1 MAEVKKGPPKKDSK
15 KPAPPAESPHKVPIL
30 IIIWFVILC
39 FLVSYL
45 STRLGFASVYDLGN
59 AILLFTANIIE
70 PLSFISVFIS
80 LILLMA
86 IIYTS
91 FLMGEL
97 KKEAKAKIESGR
109 DSSKSANSAGGPAD
123 VAIPAGHQ
131 NEKWVKIKNHIESGS
146 SNDWRLA
153 IIEADVLLEEML
165 EKMGYHGNGIGEMLK
180 TVEES
185 DFHTLDDAWEAHKVR
200 NNIAHQGSDY
210 ALSSAEAKKVIG
222 LYQKVFEEFFY
233 I

>member
-1 MAEVKKGPPKKDSK
+1 MAEVKKGPPKKDFK

-30 IIIWFVILC
+30 IIIFVVIACL
-39 FLVSYL
+39 LVSFI
-45 STRLGFASVYDLGN
+45 STRLGFSSVYDFGN

-80 LILLMA
+80 LIFLMG

-97 KKEAKAKIESGR
+97 KKEAKDKLESGR
-109 DSSKSANSAGGPAD
+109 DSGKATAGAGGPAD
-123 VAIPAGHQ
+123 VSIASGHP
-131 NEKWVKIKNHIESGS
+131 NEKWLKVQNHIESGNP
-146 SNDWRLA
+146 NDWRLA
-153 IIEADVLLEEML
+153 IIEADIMLEEML

-180 TVEES
+180 SVEES
-185 DFHTLDDAWEAHKVR
+185 DFHTLNDAWEAHKVR

-210 ALSSAEAKKVIG
+210 ALSSTEAKRAIG
-222 LYQKVFEEFFY
+222 MYQRVFEEFFY